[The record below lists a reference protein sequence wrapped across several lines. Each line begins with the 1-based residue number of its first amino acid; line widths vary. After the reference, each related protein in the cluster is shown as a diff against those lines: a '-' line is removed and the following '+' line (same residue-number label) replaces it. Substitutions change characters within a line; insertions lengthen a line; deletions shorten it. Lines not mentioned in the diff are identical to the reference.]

1 MEIKAQYLD
10 DINIL
15 IIDDSKTSSMLI
27 KQQLVG
33 LGLRYE
39 QIVAVDSY
47 QETIKAV
54 GVRHYDILIM
64 DYHLEQTLTG
74 HELTTLLYKNR
85 LIDESTGVLIISGD
99 SSHET
104 VLTSLSGKVKHFITK
119 PINTKSLGDK
129 INAIYKESELLQQ
142 IIELLKS
149 PSPSLTGD
157 LIVLMEQVDFA
168 ISLES
173 SLIDLLIQKNQWETL
188 TEYLAYSTSS
198 SHPTKQYA
206 HAMLVAKEGNVDEAI
221 NQLSDYI
228 VQNPLSLKIMDCLA
242 NLYEQQGKF
251 SDALN
256 WALKGFE
263 LTPSIS
269 ERAIHASRL
278 AALLNRRECLISIG
292 HSFSRHLSLAD
303 SHWLNSIVEYS
314 RHLEAVY
321 LHSER
326 SSAKRELLEHFS
338 VFVKNAEKKLTT
350 SRKAHLLCYQQLF
363 QCRIW
368 IHEQNFEGAHKKV
381 LQAVSTYYD
390 NLSKCPATIVR
401 EALPILEFLGEN
413 WLRQYMEKL
422 LPTHS
427 SNNSS
432 PSLTL
437 GNSPFDHQMLERLT
451 GELRQLDKN
460 DDHLITAYEKVIAQY
475 PYSTEVKMEY
485 LYALRGAKERPN
497 LNIPDLLIELEQLTL
512 PPNWARWLY
521 SLTNAEPRTAL
532 PPAFSISL

>member
-1 MEIKAQYLD
+1 MEIKTQYLD

-33 LGLRYE
+33 MGLRYE
-39 QIVAVDSY
+39 QIVAVESY

-129 INAIYKESELLQQ
+129 IDAIYKESELLQQ
-142 IIELLKS
+142 IIERLNS
-149 PSPSLTGD
+149 PSSSLTGE
-157 LIVLMEQVDFA
+157 LIELMEQVDFA

-173 SLIDLLIQKNQWETL
+173 SLIDLLIQKSQWETL

-198 SHPTKQYA
+198 CHPTKQYA
-206 HAMLVAKEGNVDEAI
+206 YAMLVSKEGNLDESI
-221 NQLSDYI
+221 KLLSDYI

-242 NLYEQQGKF
+242 DLYEQKGNLAE
-251 SDALN
+251 ALN

-278 AALLNRRECLISIG
+278 AALLNKRECLISVG

-303 SHWLNSIVEYS
+303 SHWLKSIVEYS
-314 RHLEAVY
+314 YHLEAIY

-326 SSAKRELLEHFS
+326 SCAKQELLEHFN
-338 VFVKNAEKKLTT
+338 VFVKNAEKKLTS
-350 SRKAHLLCYQQLF
+350 SRKVHLTCYQQLF

-368 IHEQNFEGAHKKV
+368 IHEKNLEGAHKKL
-381 LQAVSTYYD
+381 LQAVSPYYD
-390 NLSKCPATIVR
+390 NLSKCPLTIVR
-401 EALPILEFLGEN
+401 EVLPLLEFLGEN

-422 LPTHS
+422 LPTPS
-427 SNNSS
+427 SNKPLS
-432 PSLTL
+432 PLTL
-437 GNSPFDHQMLERLT
+437 GNSPFDYQMLERLMD
-451 GELRQLDKN
+451 ELTKLEKN
-460 DDHLITAYEKVIAQY
+460 DAHFIAAYEKVIAQY
-475 PYSTEVKMEY
+475 PYATEVKMQY
-485 LYALRGAKERPN
+485 LYALRGAKERPS
-497 LNIPDLLIELEQLTL
+497 LNIPDLLIELEQLDL
-512 PPNWARWLY
+512 PPNWSRWLY
-521 SLTNAEPRTAL
+521 SLTNAEPRSAL